1 MLRNIAFATLAAVLA
16 ATGVWA
22 QDAAATIAAVKKATG
37 ADKVTSITY
46 SGAAATGNFGQ
57 SKSIAGPLAMTA
69 IAGYR
74 RAIDLD
80 QPASRAIGTTMPPTV
95 PGAPAPQPGTFNQG
109 ITPTSPWTQQIEIWL
124 TPWGFLKG
132 AEANK
137 ASAQSRRIAG
147 RPFTV
152 LTWSPS
158 QKAPSGQPYR
168 VVGYV
173 DDKQMIERVETWIE
187 HPVAGDLHVE
197 QTFSDYRDVN
207 GVKVPGRIV
216 QKRAGMQTFE
226 ATVNEAMANPENLAD
241 LLQPPVAAGGA
252 GRAGGPA
259 GRGQGPAAAPPAV
272 QSEKLA
278 DGVFRITGGY
288 VALAVDFKDHVVVLE
303 GGQNEARGL
312 AVIAETK
319 KLFPSKPIRYVVN
332 THAHF
337 DHASGLAPFAAEG
350 TTIITHANN
359 RAFLEKAL
367 ANPRTLLGD
376 ALARSNR
383 KPKVEG
389 ANDKRVLTDGARTIE
404 LHHVKDLEHSDGMLI
419 AFLPKERI
427 LFTGDFN
434 VPAAGQAVSP
444 AIKTLVDNV
453 ERLKLDFD
461 RHVTV
466 HAPNPDR
473 PLTKADLLGL
483 IKGGM

>member
-1 MLRNIAFATLAAVLA
+1 MRAMKKLSIAVLFA
-16 ATGVWA
+16 AALSTGVRG
-22 QDAAATIAAVKKATG
+22 QDAGATIAAVKKAMG
-37 ADKVTSITY
+37 AESLTSISM

-57 SKSIAGPLAMTA
+57 SKNIAGPLAMTA

-80 QPASRAIGTTMPPTV
+80 QPYSRAIGTTMPPSV
-95 PGAPAPQPGTFNQG
+95 PGAPPPQPGTFNQG
-109 ITPTSPWTQQIEIWL
+109 IAPTASWVQQIEIWL

-132 AEANK
+132 AAANN
-137 ASAQSRRIAG
+137 ATARSQRIAG
-147 RPFTV
+147 TPFTV
-152 LTWSPS
+152 LTWSPA
-158 QKAPSGQPYR
+158 QKSPSGQPYR
-168 VVGYV
+168 VIGYV
-173 DDKQMIERVETWIE
+173 NDRQMIERVETWIE
-187 HPVAGDLHVE
+187 HPVMGDLQVE
-197 QTFSDYRDVN
+197 QSYSDYRDVK
-207 GVKVPGRIV
+207 GLKVPGRIV

-226 ATVNEAMANPENLAD
+226 ATINEAVANPPNIAE
-241 LLQPPVAAGGA
+241 LLQPPTAAGG
-252 GRAGGPA
+252 GRAGAPA
-259 GRGQGPAAAPPAV
+259 AAPGGAPAAPPAV

-288 VALAVDFKDHVVVLE
+288 VALAVDFTDHVVILE

-319 KLFPSKPIRYVVN
+319 KLFPGKPIRSVVN

-350 TTIITHANN
+350 ITIVTHANN

-367 ANPRTLLGD
+367 NNARTLAGD
-376 ALARSNR
+376 ALAKAKRQA
-383 KPKVEG
+383 KVE
-389 ANDKRVLTDGARTIE
+389 AVDDKRVLTDGARTIE
-404 LHHVKDLEHSDGMLI
+404 LHHVKELEHSDGMLV

-444 AIKTLVDNV
+444 AIKTLVDNT

-466 HAPNPDR
+466 HARDSGEGR
-473 PLTKADLLGL
+473 L
-483 IKGGM
+483 

>member
-1 MLRNIAFATLAAVLA
+1 MRRKIAIGVLFAGVL
-16 ATGVWA
+16 ATGVLA
-22 QDAAATIAAVKKATG
+22 QDAATTIAAVKKAMG
-37 ADKVTSITY
+37 ADALKSIAY

-57 SKSIAGPLAMTA
+57 SKNIAGPLGMTA

-80 QPASRAIGTTMPPTV
+80 QPYSRAIGTTMPPAA

-109 ITPTSPWTQQIEIWL
+109 ITPAAMWTQQIEVWL

-137 ASAQSRRIAG
+137 AAAQSRRIGG

-152 LTWSPS
+152 LTWSPPH
-158 QKAPSGQPYR
+158 KAPSGQPYR

-173 DDKQMIERVETWIE
+173 NDKQMIERIETWIE

-207 GVKVPGRIV
+207 GLQVPGRIV

-226 ATVNEAMANPENLAD
+226 ATVNEAIANPENLAD

-259 GRGQGPAAAPPAV
+259 GRGQGPAPAPPAA

-350 TTIITHANN
+350 ITIITHANN

-367 ANPRTLLGD
+367 ANPRTLVGD

-483 IKGGM
+483 VKGGI

>member
-1 MLRNIAFATLAAVLA
+1 MLRKIAVGVLFAAVLS
-16 ATGVWA
+16 TGVRG
-22 QDAAATIAAVKKATG
+22 QDAGATIAAVKKAMG
-37 ADKVTSITY
+37 AEALTSITY

-74 RAIDLD
+74 RAIDLE
-80 QPASRAIGTTMPPTV
+80 QPYSRAIGTTMPPTV
-95 PGAPAPQPGTFNQG
+95 AGAPAPAPGTFNQG
-109 ITPTSPWTQQIEIWL
+109 IAPTATWGQQIEIWL

-132 AEANK
+132 AAANN
-137 ASAQSRRIAG
+137 ATARSQNAG
-147 RPFTV
+147 GKRFTV
-152 LTWSPS
+152 LTWSPA

-168 VVGYV
+168 VTGYV
-173 DDKQMIERVETWIE
+173 NDQQLIERVETWIE
-187 HPVAGDLHVE
+187 HPVVGDLHVE
-197 QTFSDYRDVN
+197 QSYSDYKDLS

-226 ATVNEAMANPENLAD
+226 ATINEAIANPPNLAD
-241 LLQPPVAAGGA
+241 LLQPPTAPGG
-252 GRAGGPA
+252 GRAGAPPPG
-259 GRGQGPAAAPPAV
+259 GGQAPAPPAV
-272 QSEKLA
+272 QSEKIA
-278 DGVFRITGGY
+278 DGVLRITGGY
-288 VALAVDFKDHVVVLE
+288 VALAVDFKDHVVILE

-319 KLFPSKPIRYVVN
+319 KQFPAKPIRYVVN

-350 TTIITHANN
+350 ITIITHANN

-367 ANPRTLLGD
+367 GNPRTLAGD
-376 ALARSNR
+376 ALAKSNR
-383 KPKVEG
+383 KPKVEA
-389 ANDKRVLTDGARTIE
+389 ANDKRVLTDGARVIE

-444 AIKTLVDNV
+444 AIKTLVDNT

-461 RHVTV
+461 RHITV

-483 IKGGM
+483 LKGGI